1 MTAPDRARRPAPAP
15 RNPLL
20 VVARPLIAAAL
31 LAVLA
36 LTAPPGARAQVYTPQ
51 VATGLTVTFDV
62 QRMGGSRILVVGDVR
77 NSSHQTYERVV
88 VLAEGLDDSGQVVS
102 RGRGYVLSAVAARS
116 QAPYEVRVLASGRE
130 RRFRVTIDSYQ
141 LSSGTQNP

>member
-1 MTAPDRARRPAPAP
+1 MPARK
-15 RNPLL
+15 LL
-20 VVARPLIAAAL
+20 VAIARTLGAVAL
-31 LAVLA
+31 LAALA
-36 LTAPPGARAQVYTPQ
+36 LLAPAGARAQVYTPQ

-62 QRMGGSRILVVGDVR
+62 QRLGGSRILVVGDVR
-77 NSSHQTYERVV
+77 NTSLQAYERVV

-102 RGRGYVLSAVAARS
+102 RGRGYVLSTVAARS

-130 RRFRVTIDSYQ
+130 RRFRVSIDSYQ

>member
-1 MTAPDRARRPAPAP
+1 MTAPDRARCPVPA
-15 RNPLL
+15 RNRLL
-20 VVARPLIAAAL
+20 VIARALAAAVLLAALAL
-31 LAVLA
+31 LAPA
-36 LTAPPGARAQVYTPQ
+36 GARAQVYTPQ

-77 NSSHQTYERVV
+77 NASHQAYERVV

-102 RGRGYVLSAVAARS
+102 RGRGYVLSAVPARS